1 MNEYDDGID
10 WSQVPDTCTQHENL
24 AQENVHPPCSQ
35 FQNNYPD
42 GSSNYDL
49 QQHSRGGAST
59 IETITNNQNEAG
71 WMKEEIRR
79 LKTQLEAKN
88 EEAFDLRVSLCACFS
103 LFILCSTIIFVHPI
117 LCLILISPCR
127 LIFCL
132 LCFTILQRLLKVKHV

>member
-1 MNEYDDGID
+1 MNEYDDDID
-10 WSQVPDTCTQHENL
+10 WSQVPDTCTQHEIL

-42 GSSNYDL
+42 GSSNYSL

-59 IETITNNQNEAG
+59 IEVVTNNQNEAG

-79 LKTQLEAKN
+79 LETQLEAKN

-103 LFILCSTIIFVHPI
+103 LFIPQYHLLGIIFVFPI
-117 LCLILISPCR
+117 LFLIPLSPFR
-127 LIFCL
+127 LFFGCDPMGH
-132 LCFTILQRLLKVKHV
+132 T